1 LNFFSKDFLACHRL
15 KLLFFVIWLHVSALD
30 LFYIT
35 YSGPVFMWQENMAF
49 ITLAVHFFIA
59 FVTMGLYWLISQY
72 IDNNTNKNN

>member
-72 IDNNTNKNN
+72 NNTNKNN